1 MKFLALLN
9 HPSAIIQILCTNSF
23 TLPVLY
29 RVVCTVPYGEKWYVK
44 DFVMY
49 ERNQNHQ
56 SWKWLCYRKNEP
68 GRFPFIGFIWK
79 VRGFFW
85 HCLAYGIDKCYI
97 LDVLRG
103 QPIKFIQVLSTSE
116 FHEYWWKEIVCFFK
130 ILPSPFCK
138 ASEEQTWKRPYL
150 IYCLTSEKVK
160 GL

>member
-1 MKFLALLN
+1 MWSNKFLYQTFKSPFL
-9 HPSAIIQILCTNSF
+9 AIIAILCTCSF

-68 GRFPFIGFIWK
+68 GRFPFIGFIWE
-79 VRGFFW
+79 VRFFINIVW
-85 HCLAYGIDKCYI
+85 HMVLTIDT

-103 QPIKFIQVLSTSE
+103 QPLKLIQVVSNSE
-116 FHEYWWKEIVCFFK
+116 FHEYWWNEIGFFFE
-130 ILPSPFCK
+130 ILPFPLC
-138 ASEEQTWKRPYL
+138 RPQKNRHE
-150 IYCLTSEKVK
+150 IGHV
-160 GL
+160 

>member
-1 MKFLALLN
+1 MFFYTSSFIQSCVYRSLWRKVICLRFC
-9 HPSAIIQILCTNSF
+9 HVWEKSKPSKLEMIMLQKKWAGQI
-23 TLPVLY
+23 
-29 RVVCTVPYGEKWYVK
+29 
-44 DFVMY
+44 
-49 ERNQNHQ
+49 
-56 SWKWLCYRKNEP
+56 
-68 GRFPFIGFIWK
+68 PFHWFYMEGK
-79 VRGFFW
+79 GFFL

-103 QPIKFIQVLSTSE
+103 QPIKLIQVLSTSE